1 MNTNVRFGLIV
12 LLAFALGIIIAVAA
26 DAGASDYADD
36 HAGKC
41 ASLTLNGAGTL
52 VGTNG
57 NDCLAGSNG
66 PDIVK
71 AKGGDDVVAGNHGP
85 DILKGS
91 SGDDRLWGGRGP
103 DDFRCGPGYDVVNNR
118 RSTGADVIG
127 EDCEDVRT

>member
-1 MNTNVRFGLIV
+1 MTRENRTFIV
-12 LLAFALGIIIAVAA
+12 IAVTAIVMSIAA
-26 DAGASDYADD
+26 ILATDAGADYADG

-41 ASLTLNGAGTL
+41 ASLTLNGGGVL

-66 PDIVK
+66 PDIVR

-103 DDFRCGPGYDVVNNR
+103 DDFRCGPGYDVVHNV

-127 EDCEDVRT
+127 ADCEDVRG